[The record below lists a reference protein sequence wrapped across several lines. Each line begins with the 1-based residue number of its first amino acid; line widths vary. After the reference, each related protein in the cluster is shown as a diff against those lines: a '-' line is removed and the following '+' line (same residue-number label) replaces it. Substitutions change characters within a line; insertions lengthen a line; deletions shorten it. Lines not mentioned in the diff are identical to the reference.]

1 MVELILNKI
10 MYLLFFLSLINV
22 VRHIFFFI
30 IKINDNKKYV
40 LDRMSL
46 FYLGLSISMILT
58 SVFTGIKIL

>member
-1 MVELILNKI
+1 M
-10 MYLLFFLSLINV
+10 